1 MIVDCHTHIDCRA
14 DRPETAAHLAAAQM
28 VDACV
33 VLAGWED
40 GSEKVNQR
48 VAEYVNSHKEGM
60 IGFAVVDPT
69 KDRVGVA
76 DMKALREKMGF
87 CGVVVYCSACGF
99 HPAHSRAIRLYEAAQ
114 ELSMPV
120 FFHNGGGELRADAV
134 LEYSQPY
141 LLDEIARMFPDLKI
155 LIGNMGVPF
164 VEQTLAMVAKHKNVY
179 ADLTM
184 RPSSVWQLYNTVVAA
199 HERDVMDKLLFGSGF
214 PIGNAQQCMETLLGF
229 NMLLAD
235 TNLPG
240 VPRNSIRAVIER
252 DTLHVLGLT
261 ADDSPATEAE
271 VEIAPDMRREKRT
284 RGETNEGKPPS
295 E

>member
-1 MIVDCHTHIDCRA
+1 
-14 DRPETAAHLAAAQM
+14 
-28 VDACV
+28 
-33 VLAGWED
+33 
-40 GSEKVNQR
+40 
-48 VAEYVNSHKEGM
+48 
-60 IGFAVVDPT
+60 
-69 KDRVGVA
+69 
-76 DMKALREKMGF
+76 
-87 CGVVVYCSACGF
+87 
-99 HPAHSRAIRLYEAAQ
+99 
-114 ELSMPV
+114 MPV

-199 HERDVMDKLLFGSGF
+199 HERGVMDKLLFGSGF

-252 DTLHVLGLT
+252 DTLHVLGL
-261 ADDSPATEAE
+261 AAEDSPATEAE
-271 VEIAPDMRREKRT
+271 VEIAPDTRREKRK
-284 RGETNEGKPPS
+284 RGETNDRKPPS